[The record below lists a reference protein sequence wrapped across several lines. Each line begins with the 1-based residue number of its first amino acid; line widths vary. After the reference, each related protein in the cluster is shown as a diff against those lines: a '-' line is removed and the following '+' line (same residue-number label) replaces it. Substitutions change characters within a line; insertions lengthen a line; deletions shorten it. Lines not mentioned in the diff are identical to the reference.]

1 MLLCP
6 KQPSQAAATFPTQS
20 GEYLAHSYQG
30 SMRISSKG
38 DYGLRALF
46 DLALHYGQGPVRSRE
61 IAERQAIDEHYLNQ
75 LLIQLRRAGL
85 VQSLRGPQGGH
96 LLAKAP
102 GEITLLDALQA
113 LEGPLVEMA
122 EGIQPLPSPNDA
134 AILNEVWHG
143 LRQSVESYL
152 AGHTLDDLAQRK
164 REREGQTMYY
174 I

>member
-1 MLLCP
+1 
-6 KQPSQAAATFPTQS
+6 
-20 GEYLAHSYQG
+20 
-30 SMRISSKG
+30 MRISSKG

-61 IAERQAIDEHYLNQ
+61 IAERQAVDEHYLNQ

-102 GEITLLDALQA
+102 GEITLLEAIQA
-113 LEGPLVEMA
+113 LEGPLVELA
-122 EGIQPLPSPNDA
+122 EGSQPAPRSSESA
-134 AILNEVWHG
+134 VLNEVWCG
-143 LRQSVESYL
+143 LRQAVELYL
-152 AGHTLDDLAQRK
+152 AHHTLEDLTQRK